1 MFKFIFCIL
10 CLLFMIICP
19 IYIFNVKGYEINLNE
34 FFNLSNSSKT
44 ILTVYHIETFEGG
57 TNSRSKYLERQASLF
72 NKKYPNCFVVVKTLT
87 PDELALN
94 LRKNELPD
102 LYSFG
107 VGVGSYIAGFLEELE
122 GNSNIRKDLTGYGER
137 QRKLLAY
144 PYILSG
150 YCLISHEN
158 LISGL
163 ESSDISNY
171 TLSTKYNNKEVKGLS
186 IATKSLINPVLALRK
201 NNINY
206 NIVDLVEFNSTYD
219 AYNNF
224 IAKKSVSLIGTARDL
239 ARCKNREVNGSLSSC
254 KYTFLG
260 GFSDLV
266 QYIGVVDS
274 GSDAKEHYA
283 KLFANFLLTDNAQST
298 LSRYG
303 LFSVNGKNIYESGYM
318 FEFESILNKDLTSVN
333 AFISKEEIN
342 KLQQENL

>member
-1 MFKFIFCIL
+1 MLKFTFCIL
-10 CLLFMIICP
+10 CFLFIIICP
-19 IYIFNVKGYEINLNE
+19 IFIFNVEGYTLNLNE

-44 ILTVYHIETFEGG
+44 ILTIYHIETFEGG

-72 NKKYPNCFVVVKTLT
+72 NKRYPNCFLVVKTLT

-107 VGVGSYIAGFLEELE
+107 VGVGEYLAGFLEELE
-122 GNSNIRKDLTGYGER
+122 DNGNVRKDLINYGER
-137 QRKLLAY
+137 QEKLLAY

-158 LISGL
+158 LLSGL

-186 IATKSLINPVLALRK
+186 IATKSLINPMLALK
-201 NNINY
+201 ENNVNF
-206 NIVDLVEFNSTYD
+206 NVFDLIEFDSTYG

-239 ARCKNREVNGSLSSC
+239 ARCKNREINGSLSSC
-254 KYTFLG
+254 RYTFLG
-260 GFSDLV
+260 EFSDLV
-266 QYIGVVDS
+266 QYISVVDS
-274 GSDAKEHYA
+274 GSDAREYYA
-283 KLFANFLLTDNAQST
+283 KLFANFLLSDNAQSA
-298 LSRYG
+298 LSKYG

-318 FEFESILNKDLTSVN
+318 LEFENILSKDLTSVN